1 MFGGRR
7 SVHLVAL
14 AAILVLLVAAACGS
28 GDDDGAAKATPP
40 RGKVS
45 TSDPTAA
52 TPAIASDAVPK
63 GAKRIHLEVGPI
75 TVEPGQNNIAYS
87 RGKIA
92 QPTEDGFIV
101 GITPNLRYADGTVP
115 PVDVIHLH
123 HGVWLN
129 LSAKDPTSPGLPERF
144 FAVGEEKTRMVL
156 PPGYGYAYKR
166 TDRWL
171 LNYMIHN
178 LYPKPNQVWVTYD
191 IDFIP
196 ATSAAA
202 KSIKPARPVWMD
214 VQNGSTYPVF
224 DVIRGTGENGK
235 YTYPDDATKPYGDNP
250 PKNVWTVDRDGVL
263 LATAGHLHPGGLH
276 TDLWVQRT
284 GATAP
289 AGHAKTGHSDTA
301 HLFESTAHYF
311 EPAGAVSWD
320 VAMTGTRP
328 DWKVAVHKGDVL
340 STTATYD
347 SKTASWYESM
357 GIMVVWMADAA
368 DATGTDPFSKPVDEA
383 GELTHGHLPENDN
396 HGGSPDPKHYEDLTK
411 LPSQQVAN
419 GFSVTIDNF
428 VYARGDMS
436 VADAVPTVKQ
446 GGTLTFDNTRDAPLG
461 NGIWHTIT
469 ACKAPCNAA
478 TGIAYPLANGPVTFD
493 SGELGNAGV
502 PTSGRLTWQTPSN
515 LPAGTYTYF
524 CRIHPFMRGA
534 FRITQSG

>member
-1 MFGGRR
+1 MLGGRR
-7 SVHLVAL
+7 GVLFVAL
-14 AAILVLLVAAACGS
+14 GATVVLLAGACGS
-28 GDDDGAAKATPP
+28 GDDDGAAPKAASD
-40 RGKVS
+40 RKAS
-45 TSDPTAA
+45 TSASTAA
-52 TPAIASDAVPK
+52 TPAIASDAVPR
-63 GAKRIHLEVGPI
+63 GAKRLHLELGPI

-156 PPGYGYAYKR
+156 PPGYGYEYKR

-178 LYPKPNQVWVTYD
+178 LYPKPNKVWVTYD

-196 ATSAAA
+196 ASSAAA
-202 KSIKPARPVWMD
+202 KSIKPARPIWMD
-214 VQNGSTYPVF
+214 VENGSIYPVF
-224 DVIRGTGENGK
+224 DVIRDTGKNGR

-250 PKNVWTVDRDGVL
+250 PKNQWTVDRDGVL

-276 TDLWVQRT
+276 TDLWLQRA

-289 AGHAKTGHSDTA
+289 EGHAKEGHPDTA

-328 DWKVAVHKGDVL
+328 DWTVSVRKGDVL

-347 SKTASWYESM
+347 SKRASWYESM
-357 GIMVVWMADAA
+357 GIMVVWMSDAA
-368 DATGTDPFSKPVDEA
+368 DATGDDPFRAPVDRE
-383 GELTHGHLPENDN
+383 GVLTHGHLPENEN
-396 HGGSPDPKHYEDLTK
+396 HGGEPDPKHYEDLTK
-411 LPSQQVAN
+411 LPSQPVAS
-419 GFSVTIDNF
+419 GFSIVIDNF

-436 VADAVPTVKQ
+436 IADSVPTVQ
-446 GGTLTFDNTRDAPLG
+446 PGGTLLFDNTRDAPLG

-469 ACKAPCNAA
+469 ACKAPCNGA
-478 TGIAYPLANGPVTFD
+478 TGIAYPLADGPITFD
-493 SGELGNAGV
+493 SGELGVAGP
-502 PTSGRLTWQTPSN
+502 PTSGRFTWQTPN
-515 LPAGTYTYF
+515 DLPSGTYTYF

-534 FRITQSG
+534 FRVAQSG

>member
-1 MFGGRR
+1 
-7 SVHLVAL
+7 VLLVAL
-14 AAILVLLVAAACGS
+14 AAIVVLLVAAACGS
-28 GDDDGAAKATPP
+28 GDDDGAAPKATPSS
-40 RGKVS
+40 GKVS
-45 TSDPTAA
+45 TSAATDA

-63 GAKRIHLEVGPI
+63 GAKRLHLQVGPI
-75 TVEPGQNNIAYS
+75 TVQPGQNNIAYS

-129 LSAKDPTSPGLPERF
+129 LSAHDATSPGLPERF
-144 FAVGEEKTRMVL
+144 FAVGEEKTRMEL
-156 PPGYGYAYKR
+156 PPGYGYPYKT

-224 DVIRGTGENGK
+224 DVIRGTGKDGRF
-235 YTYPDDATKPYGDNP
+235 TYPDDATNPYGSVP
-250 PKNVWTVDRDGVL
+250 PKNQWTVDRDGVL

-276 TDLWVQRT
+276 TDLWLQRA
-284 GATAP
+284 GADAP
-289 AGHAKTGHSDTA
+289 AGHAKDGHPDTA

-320 VAMTGTRP
+320 VALTGTRP
-328 DWKVAVHKGDVL
+328 DWMVSVRKGDVL

-357 GIMVVWMADAA
+357 GIMVVWMADAS
-368 DATGTDPFSKPVDEA
+368 DATGTDPFSKPVDGA
-383 GELTHGHLPENDN
+383 GVLTHGHLPENDN
-396 HGGSPDPKHYEDLTK
+396 HGGKPDPKHYEDLTQ
-411 LPSQQVAN
+411 LPSQQVAS
-419 GFSVTIDNF
+419 GFSIPIDNF

-436 VADAVPTVKQ
+436 VSDSVPTVQQ

-469 ACKAPCNAA
+469 ACKAPCNRS
-478 TGIAYPLANGPVTFD
+478 TGIAYPLANGDVNFD
-493 SGELGNAGV
+493 SGELGKAGP
-502 PTSGRLTWQTPSN
+502 PTSGELTWQTPSD
-515 LPAGTYTYF
+515 LKAGTYTYF

-534 FRITQSG
+534 FRVTQ